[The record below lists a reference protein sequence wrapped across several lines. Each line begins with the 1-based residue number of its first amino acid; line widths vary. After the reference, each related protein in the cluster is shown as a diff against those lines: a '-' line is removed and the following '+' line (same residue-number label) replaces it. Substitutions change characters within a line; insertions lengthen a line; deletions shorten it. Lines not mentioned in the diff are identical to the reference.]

1 MRAYL
6 SYVLAAAGAA
16 MLAAGAHA
24 ERVDR
29 LAVSIERSA
38 IMESEILDHLRVAA
52 FLEGKP
58 LDVTPRARRAAAG
71 QLIELELIHREME
84 LSRYTPPG
92 TEIAVP
98 LLKKFREEHYPDEAK
113 YQAALAANNLREADL
128 LRNLLL
134 QVTITR
140 FINYRFK
147 PGVRVLESE
156 IEEYYRTSFV
166 PGWESVKSPVPVPPL
181 EEARAEIEATL
192 TDQKV
197 DQAMDDWLKAATA
210 SVRITYREEVFR

>member
-1 MRAYL
+1 MRAMLYL
-6 SYVLAAAGAA
+6 LALLPAAA
-16 MLAAGAHA
+16 A

-29 LAVSIERSA
+29 LAVSIERTA

-58 LDVTPRARRAAAG
+58 IDLSPRARRAAAH
-71 QLIELELIHREME
+71 QLIELALIHREME

-98 LLKKFREEHYPDEAK
+98 LLKKFRAENYPEDAK
-113 YQAALAANNLREADL
+113 YKAALTANNLRETDL

-147 PGVRVLESE
+147 PGVRVAESE
-156 IEEYYRTSFV
+156 IDDYYRNSFV

-181 EEARAEIEATL
+181 EDVRAEIEATL

-197 DQAMDDWLKAATA
+197 DQAMDDWLKAAMA

>member
-1 MRAYL
+1 
-6 SYVLAAAGAA
+6 
-16 MLAAGAHA
+16 
-24 ERVDR
+24 VDR

-58 LDVTPRARRAAAG
+58 LDVSSKARRSAAQ
-71 QLIELELIHREME
+71 QLIELTLIHREMQ

-98 LLKKFREEHYPDEAK
+98 LLKKFRAEHYPADAA
-113 YQAALAANNLREADL
+113 YQAALTANNLREADL

-134 QVTITR
+134 QITITR

-147 PGVRVLESE
+147 PGVRVSE
-156 IEEYYRTSFV
+156 TEVDDYYKNSFV
-166 PGWESVKSPVPVPPL
+166 PGWESVKAPVPVPPL
-181 EEARAEIEATL
+181 EDVQADIEATL

-197 DQAMDDWLKAATA
+197 DQAMDDWLKAAMA
-210 SVRITYREEVFR
+210 SVRINYQEEVFR

>member
-1 MRAYL
+1 MRATL
-6 SYVLAAAGAA
+6 LMLVFAAASA
-16 MLAAGAHA
+16 LALA

-29 LAVSIERSA
+29 VAVSIERSA

-58 LDVTPRARRAAAG
+58 LDVSPRARRTAAQ
-71 QLIELELIHREME
+71 QLIELTLIHREMQ

-98 LLKKFREEHYPDEAK
+98 LLKKFRAEHYPDESK
-113 YQAALAANNLREADL
+113 YLEALAAHNLRESDL

-147 PGVRVLESE
+147 PGVRVAENE
-156 IEEYYRTSFV
+156 IDDYYRDSFV

-181 EEARAEIEATL
+181 DDVRTEIEATL

-197 DQAMDDWLKAATA
+197 DQAMDDWLKAAMA
-210 SVRITYREEVFR
+210 SVHITYREEVFQ

>member
-1 MRAYL
+1 MLAL
-6 SYVLAAAGAA
+6 LAAATSI
-16 MLAAGAHA
+16 LA

-58 LDVTPRARRAAAG
+58 LDVSPRARRTAAQ
-71 QLIELELIHREME
+71 QLIELTLIHREMQ

-92 TEIAVP
+92 ADAAMP
-98 LLKKFREEHYPDEAK
+98 LLQKFRAANYPDDAK
-113 YQAALAANNLREADL
+113 YKEALAANNLREADL

-134 QVTITR
+134 QITITR

-147 PGVRVLESE
+147 PGVRVAENE
-156 IEEYYRTSFV
+156 VDEYYHSTFA

-181 EEARAEIEATL
+181 EDVRAEIEATL

-197 DQAMDDWLKAATA
+197 DQAMDDWLKAAMA
-210 SVRITYREEVFR
+210 SVRIQYREEVFR

>member
-1 MRAYL
+1 MRTILFLLVIPAA
-6 SYVLAAAGAA
+6 LA
-16 MLAAGAHA
+16 MA

-29 LAVSIERSA
+29 LAVAVERSA
-38 IMESEILDHLRVAA
+38 IMESEILDHLRVAS

-58 LDVTPRARRAAAG
+58 LDVSPRARRTAAQ
-71 QLIELELIHREME
+71 QLIELTLIHREMQ

-98 LLKKFREEHYPDEAK
+98 LLKKFRADHYPDEAK
-113 YQAALAANNLREADL
+113 YLEALAANNLRENDL

-134 QVTITR
+134 QITITR

-147 PGVRVLESE
+147 PGVRVAENE
-156 IEEYYRTSFV
+156 VEDYYRTSFV

-181 EEARAEIEATL
+181 EEVREEIETTL

-197 DQAMDDWLKAATA
+197 DEAMDAWLKAAMA
-210 SVRITYREEVFR
+210 SVRIVYREEVFR

>member
-1 MRAYL
+1 
-6 SYVLAAAGAA
+6 
-16 MLAAGAHA
+16 
-24 ERVDR
+24 
-29 LAVSIERSA
+29 
-38 IMESEILDHLRVAA
+38 MESEILDHLRVAA

-58 LDVTPRARRAAAG
+58 LDVSPKARRTAAQ
-71 QLIELELIHREME
+71 QLIELTLIHREMQ

-98 LLKKFREEHYPDEAK
+98 LLKKFREEHYPEDGP

-134 QVTITR
+134 QITITR

-147 PGVRVLESE
+147 PGVRVPESE
-156 IEEYYRTSFV
+156 VDDYYKNSFV
-166 PGWESVKSPVPVPPL
+166 PGWESVKAPVPVPPL
-181 EEARAEIEATL
+181 EDVQAEIEATL

-197 DQAMDDWLKAATA
+197 DQAMDDWLKAAMA
-210 SVRITYREEVFR
+210 SVRINYREEVFR